1 MWEER
6 MEVRGLRMGA
16 PTLAFGGGHFQ
27 VCGAVCL
34 SVHSPAVRPPP
45 ATSLV
50 TLAGQ
55 SGFQATSPFRRD
67 ISLHSGGQR
76 EVEGVSIPP
85 SPRGEGGKR
94 PHSQRDPVRTLVG
107 LVGRWV

>member
-1 MWEER
+1 MA
-6 MEVRGLRMGA
+6 L
-16 PTLAFGGGHFQ
+16 GGGHFQ
-27 VCGAVCL
+27 VCGAVCF

-55 SGFQATSPFRRD
+55 SGFKATSPFRRD
-67 ISLHSGGQR
+67 SSLYL
-76 EVEGVSIPP
+76 EGVSIPP

-94 PHSQRDPVRTLVG
+94 PHSQRDPVRTLVD
-107 LVGRWV
+107 LMGRWV